1 MNSCNTRKRGFTLVE
16 LLVVIAIIGTLVAL
30 LLPAVQGAREAAR
43 RMSCGNNIRQL
54 AIACHNYADTFSTL
68 PPGYLHYSM
77 EQNRPNLG
85 AYEQFGWGALILPFI
100 EQKNLQDALGTR
112 QPFGYRLMTD
122 AQVLPAAQTVLK
134 SFMCASDS
142 GFANRGETVNRRSF
156 HGGPGFAQLGFTTAA
171 QCRVGVSNYIG
182 IAGHRDSFQDD
193 DDSTSAP
200 NTGIFYQNSKVRL
213 ADIID
218 GESNTF
224 MFGER
229 DSLNCDSGAWVGV
242 RNVFGNNNR
251 GPIAVI
257 GHSRAKLNAPE
268 QIIPR
273 GNCNGCGEGFG
284 SLHPGGAM
292 FALCDGSARFVAN
305 SINHGWWPQ
314 IPPFGAINC
323 TYTGTIADSKDRRN
337 GVYQRLMTRNDKQPV
352 ADY

>member
-1 MNSCNTRKRGFTLVE
+1 MAHTSAKKRAFTLVE

-54 AIACHNYADTFSTL
+54 AIACHNYADTLGTL
-68 PPGYLHYSM
+68 PTGYLFYS
-77 EQNRPNLG
+77 QNANQPN
-85 AYEQFGWGALILPFI
+85 ADIFEQFGWGALILPYI
-100 EQKNLQDALGTR
+100 EQKNLHDLLGVTKGPLGW
-112 QPFGYRLMTD
+112 QLMTD
-122 AQVLPAAQTVLK
+122 INAVPATQTVLK
-134 SFMCASDS
+134 SFMCSSDS
-142 GFANRGETVNRRSF
+142 GFNQRGLVVTPRAF
-156 HGGPGFAQLGFTTAA
+156 DGGAGFTQAGFTTPA
-171 QCRVGVSNYIG
+171 QCLVGVSNYIG
-182 IAGHRDSFQDD
+182 ISGHRDSFQDD
-193 DDSTSAP
+193 SDPSSAP

-213 ADIID
+213 ADILD

-229 DSLNCDSGAWVGV
+229 DSLNCNSGAWVGIRRASGSGAAGV
-242 RNVFGNNNR
+242 
-251 GPIAVI
+251 IAVL

-273 GNCNGCGEGFG
+273 GNCNGCGEGFS

-292 FALCDGSARFVAN
+292 FALCDGSARFVSN
-305 SINHGWWPQ
+305 SINHGWHPQ
-314 IPPFGAINC
+314 IPPQPLDC
-323 TYTGTIADSKDRRN
+323 TYHGTIADSKSPRN